1 MNVPAPGILAND
13 TSNGGGPLSAQ
24 LVNTTTNGILTL
36 AADGSFSYTPNPGF
50 AGADSFRYRA
60 VNNVGSGNEAS
71 VTITVVTGPQPPTE
85 LYAAKIKRNTVMLRF
100 KPPTAGPAPTG
111 YVLKGGVRPGEVLAS
126 PGMSGLE
133 LAHAVRKHYPSV
145 RVILVSGYPSPAS
158 EAEHGSVHHFPF
170 LRKPY
175 RTEQVI
181 RLLVKPD

>member
-1 MNVPAPGILAND
+1 MPSEIISGLFSGTTPKKRASLEKTQSRESSKVSASSENDND
-13 TSNGGGPLSAQ
+13 TDTFKCLLVDDNVDLLEMTKELLQDAGFEVFTAVSAKGALEILQSNPTIDAM
-24 LVNTTTNGILTL
+24 LT
-36 AADGSFSYTPNPGF
+36 D
-50 AGADSFRYRA
+50 
-60 VNNVGSGNEAS
+60 
-71 VTITVVTGPQPPTE
+71 VV
-85 LYAAKIKRNTVMLRF
+85 M
-100 KPPTAGPAPTG
+100 
-111 YVLKGGVRPGEVLAS
+111 

-133 LAHAVRKHYPSV
+133 LAHTVRKHYPSV